1 MYLMDANTYIT
12 AKNFYYDMDFCPGYW
27 DWLDLQFA
35 QGQVASV
42 QMVYD
47 ELAGKNDALSVW
59 VKSRQN
65 HFLPVTDTNTQQ
77 QYAQIIQHVYE
88 LPNKNQANIANFSAG
103 ADPWLIAK
111 AAVSDAIV
119 VTQERLDP
127 PDSKKIKI
135 PNICNDFNVQ
145 HINSFELL
153 RILQARFV
161 LQNT

>member
-12 AKNFYYDMDFCPGYW
+12 AKNVYYDMDFCPAYW

-35 QGQVASV
+35 QRQVASV

-47 ELAGKNDALSVW
+47 ELAGKTDELSTW
-59 VKSRQN
+59 VKARKN
-65 HFLPVTDTNTQQ
+65 HFISVTDTNTQQ

-88 LPNKNQANIANFSAG
+88 LPNKNQANVASFSGG

-111 AAVSDAIV
+111 AAVSGAIV

-127 PDSKKIKI
+127 PNSTKIKI

-145 HINSFELL
+145 YINSFELL
-153 RILQARFV
+153 RILQAKFV
-161 LQNT
+161 LQN

>member
-12 AKNFYYDMDFCPGYW
+12 AKNTYYDMDFCAAYW

-47 ELAGKNDALSVW
+47 ELASKTDELSNW
-59 VKSRQN
+59 VKARKN
-65 HFLPVTDTNTQQ
+65 HFLSVTDADTQQ

-88 LPNKNQANIANFSAG
+88 LPNKSPANVADFSAG

-111 AAVSDAIV
+111 AAVSGAIV

-127 PDSKKIKI
+127 PESKRIKI
-135 PNICNDFNVQ
+135 PNICNNFNV
-145 HINSFELL
+145 HYINSFELL

-161 LQNT
+161 LHP